1 MKEKISRVTQML
13 LTIVMIGGIIY
24 ACAKNRFDKED
35 FLNDLYVQ
43 KTDPEIKTALNF
55 TLNLQN
61 EWAVYATNPI
71 AENFTRVK
79 TEFVALANHLENI
92 NFYNLGNVGAVH
104 VFNRFYKTT
113 IDTTEIKENYNAA
126 EVFNELTISEYTNT
140 QKGIFTLEYL
150 LYGKTFQDSLTD
162 PKFINFVNAHLI
174 ALNSAI
180 IDFQNSW
187 NAYEKNFIESEGSGV
202 SDSYNIVLN
211 RIIAVLEDLIV
222 KRITPII
229 DENNPSLGIGFL
241 SNQSLQKIKI
251 QVQQISDVY
260 RGVGVENFNSIH
272 TNLHKKN
279 KKLAEKV
286 LAKFD
291 EIIAFGGTMTQ
302 EMAYYIDNDEAT
314 LLSYKSKLIDLLAYF
329 KGDVQAELEYVIT
342 FGDTDGD

>member
-1 MKEKISRVTQML
+1 M
-13 LTIVMIGGIIY
+13 Y
-24 ACAKNRFDKED
+24 KNRFDKED

-61 EWAVYATNPI
+61 EWEVYAANPI

-79 TEFVALANHLENI
+79 TEFVTLANHLEKI
-92 NFYNLGNVGAVH
+92 NFYNLGDVGAVH

-113 IDTTEIKENYNAA
+113 IDTTAIKSNYNATDD
-126 EVFNELTISEYTNT
+126 FNELIISNYINT

-150 LYGKTFQDSLTD
+150 LYGTTFQDSITE
-162 PKFINFVNAHLI
+162 PKFINFVDAHLI

-180 IDFQNSW
+180 LEFQNSW
-187 NAYEKNFIESEGSGV
+187 KVYEKNFIKNEESGV

-211 RIIAVLEDLIV
+211 RIIAVLEDLII

-241 SNQSLQKIKI
+241 SNQTLEKIKI
-251 QVQQISDVY
+251 QVKQINDVY
-260 RGVGVENFNSIH
+260 RGVGTENFNSIYN
-272 TNLHKKN
+272 NLRKKN
-279 KKLAEKV
+279 KKLADKV
-286 LAKFD
+286 SAKFD
-291 EIIAFGGTMTQ
+291 EIITFGGTMTE
-302 EMAYYIDNDEAT
+302 EMAYYIENDQAT